1 MAVKVRRQAADTG
14 MSPVSV
20 IRPMPIKNPAK
31 MLHCSELCKDNELK
45 SFSRSMAELQW
56 LMLIIVMVYFFIP
69 TRTID
74 APDTLIAVMSTY
86 GVFVLLL
93 RYIGAPIKDTP
104 WKLAIETWAMITFI
118 TLAVMQTGGIE
129 SPLQNLYL
137 IAIIACAITLG
148 KIMTILEVGL
158 IACCYLL
165 MGYQHHSTDI
175 FTGQTFTFIMAR
187 FSPLLLVAY
196 VTSILASDIL
206 NAKKRITELSQ
217 TDDLTGISN
226 MRAFNEILEKEIAG
240 AARYSYPLSI
250 LMIDLDRLKAVNDQ
264 YGHNTGSALI
274 RHAARLMK
282 EGIREADILAR
293 YGGDEFVILMPHTDT
308 RGAELVAGRIMEL
321 IETRPLNI
329 DGFRLP
335 ASVSIGIASYPENVG
350 HPGTLMDKADTAL
363 YKSKMSGRN
372 RSTTCGDQP
381 EPARVQACA

>member
-1 MAVKVRRQAADTG
+1 
-14 MSPVSV
+14 
-20 IRPMPIKNPAK
+20 MPIKNPAK

-74 APDTLIAVMSTY
+74 TPDTLVAIMSTY

-93 RYIGAPIKDTP
+93 RYIGASIKDTP

-148 KIMTILEVGL
+148 KIMTILEVAL
-158 IACCYLL
+158 VACCYLL
-165 MGYQHHSTDI
+165 MGYQHHSMDI

-250 LMIDLDRLKAVNDQ
+250 LMIDLDKLKAVNDQ

-274 RHAARLMK
+274 RHVARLMK
-282 EGIREADILAR
+282 EGVREADILAR

-308 RGAELVAGRIMEL
+308 RGAELVAERILEL
-321 IETRPLNI
+321 IETHPLNV

-372 RSTTCGDQP
+372 RSTTCGDRP
-381 EPARVQACA
+381 EPVRVQACA